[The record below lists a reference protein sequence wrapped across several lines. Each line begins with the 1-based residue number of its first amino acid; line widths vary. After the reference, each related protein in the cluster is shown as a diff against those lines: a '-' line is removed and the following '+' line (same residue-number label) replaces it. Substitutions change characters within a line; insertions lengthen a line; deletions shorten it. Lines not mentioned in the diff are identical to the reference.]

1 MEVLKFEVD
10 KILNYRY
17 NIKMKINNRELNK
30 KVRELFVKKLN
41 MEGYDGSVKVKC
53 NCERYNNELCNGY
66 KIVWKSYGWFGYE
79 KVWRYIVEEI
89 NKIDSGWRLLESA
102 SWRGDGNVWGMS
114 KEYRNLELTK

>member
-1 MEVLKFEVD
+1 MVNTYFVIAFNPTSK
-10 KILNYRY
+10 Y

-30 KVRELFVKKLN
+30 KVRELFVKKLES
-41 MEGYDGSVKVKC
+41 EGMDGKKTVKY
-53 NCERYNNELCNGY
+53 NCERYNNELWNGN
-66 KIVWKSYGWFGYE
+66 KVVWKSYGWFGYE

-89 NKIDSGWRLLESA
+89 NKIDSGWVLLESA

>member
-1 MEVLKFEVD
+1 
-10 KILNYRY
+10 
-17 NIKMKINNRELNK
+17 MKINNRELNK
-30 KVRELFVKKLN
+30 KVRELFVKKLE
-41 MEGYDGSVKVKC
+41 MLGYDGKVKVVS

-79 KVWRYIVEEI
+79 DVWKYIVEEI
-89 NKIDSGWRLLESA
+89 NKIDSGWILLESA

>member
-1 MEVLKFEVD
+1 
-10 KILNYRY
+10 
-17 NIKMKINNRELNK
+17 MKINNRELNK
-30 KVRELFVKKLN
+30 KVRELYVEKVN
-41 MEGYDGSVKVKC
+41 MEGYDGKKSVKY

-79 KVWRYIVEEI
+79 KVWKYIVEEI
-89 NKIDSGWRLLESA
+89 NKIDSGWVLLESA